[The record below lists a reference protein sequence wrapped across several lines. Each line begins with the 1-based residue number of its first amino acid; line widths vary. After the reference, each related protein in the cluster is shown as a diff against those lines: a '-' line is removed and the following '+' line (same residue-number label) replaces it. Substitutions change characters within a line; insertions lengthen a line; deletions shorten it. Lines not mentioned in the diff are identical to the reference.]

1 MSPYDSPVGAL
12 TTRPELRRVDAV
24 LGELQLQV
32 LPIHA
37 HLLRRV
43 RDVAMVPPERLFDEL
58 PLEALDHALLRG
70 AERARTLVGP
80 RGDLRVAAHGGG
92 EVGERDL
99 ETGDEGHGLLEGL
112 LELENVTLPLLR
124 ADRRV

>member
-1 MSPYDSPVGAL
+1 MSPYDSPGGAL

-32 LPIHA
+32 LPVHA

-58 PLEALDHALLRG
+58 PLEALDHALLRA

-80 RGDLRVAAHGGG
+80 RDELRLAAPGGVQLGEPDLSTGGQ
-92 EVGERDL
+92 DQ
-99 ETGDEGHGLLEGL
+99 
-112 LELENVTLPLLR
+112 
-124 ADRRV
+124 